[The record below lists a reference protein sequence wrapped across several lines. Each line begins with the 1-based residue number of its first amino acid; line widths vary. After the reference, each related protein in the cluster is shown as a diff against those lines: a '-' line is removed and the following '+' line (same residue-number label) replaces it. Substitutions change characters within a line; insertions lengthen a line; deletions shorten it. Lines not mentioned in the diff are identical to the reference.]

1 MIWHHWSQKA
11 SYNVI
16 WGNSH
21 ICSKMVKLSQNTMEL
36 PTLNENFCLLK
47 ALVLKKTYETLN
59 CQMVCDYDHFV
70 LITAPGKPKA
80 GKYGDYQCDIP
91 AITFESML
99 QHISSTHQVQI
110 YGVLISVLSVFLL
123 GCTLSA
129 CSKQL
134 LPFCGK
140 KALIKRMNWYSI

>member
-1 MIWHHWSQKA
+1 
-11 SYNVI
+11 
-16 WGNSH
+16 
-21 ICSKMVKLSQNTMEL
+21 MEI
-36 PTLNENFCLLK
+36 FCLLK
-47 ALVLKKTYETLN
+47 ALVSKKTYETLN
-59 CQMVCDYDHFV
+59 CKMVCDYYHFV

-140 KALIKRMNWYSI
+140 KALIKRMN

>member
-1 MIWHHWSQKA
+1 
-11 SYNVI
+11 
-16 WGNSH
+16 
-21 ICSKMVKLSQNTMEL
+21 
-36 PTLNENFCLLK
+36 
-47 ALVLKKTYETLN
+47 
-59 CQMVCDYDHFV
+59 MVCDYDHFV